1 MALQQWNP
9 EVNHAVLLFF
19 CPFHFQMAMRD
30 SQLHCHHFG
39 KKFNHLLMILTYF
52 PYLSFFL
59 FLGLIPTWIISQLL
73 ALTPAVLF
81 IRFAVLSPR
90 GMRALFGSFL
100 LINLGLSEVF
110 IASVTFLEIRLLSV
124 VICCP
129 RASANFSKQF
139 PIWVTS
145 GSWTG
150 GSVISFTFKVSQ
162 FWLVVRVMINI

>member
-1 MALQQWNP
+1 MQFSYFSVHSIFRWQW
-9 EVNHAVLLFF
+9 EVANFIAI
-19 CPFHFQMAMRD
+19 
-30 SQLHCHHFG
+30 
-39 KKFNHLLMILTYF
+39 ILARNLIIFWWFTATYF
-52 PYLSFFL
+52 PYLSFYL
-59 FLGLIPTWIISQLL
+59 FLGLIATWIISLLL

-81 IRFAVLSPR
+81 ICFTVLSPR

-162 FWLVVRVMINI
+162 FWLVVRAMINI